1 MMCLAAAIA
10 ALLIPT
16 ASWVAHAH
24 RSETSWSLVVLF
36 DVSASMRLGPR
47 EADAL
52 LGAVHDGMFA
62 RLAPGDR
69 VRIAAFAS
77 EIRLSSLDGSG
88 DDAMDVLRDA
98 LTGEPEWRY
107 GPSRLWDAV
116 DTASAA
122 IANDPGQR
130 VVVVVSDGEASGNE
144 LSRAEVA
151 ANLRARAVDLWV
163 IHVVNSWGDPSL
175 RTFATS
181 VGGRVFDGNPRRKP
195 DPKRSALGGALAEVL
210 EAIRALARERTP
222 SVFPY
227 MENARRMY
235 ANPFL
240 AAYI

>member
-1 MMCLAAAIA
+1 MRLAVAIA

-16 ASWVAHAH
+16 TSWVAQAH
-24 RSETSWSLVVLF
+24 RSETSWSMVVLF

-52 LGAVHDGMFA
+52 LGAVHDGLLA

-69 VRIAAFAS
+69 VRIGAFAS
-77 EIRLSSLDGSG
+77 EIRLSPLDSPG
-88 DDAMDVLRDA
+88 DDAMDVLRAA

-116 DTASAA
+116 DMASAA

-130 VVVVVSDGEASGNE
+130 VVVLVSDGEASGNE
-144 LSRAEVA
+144 LNRAEVA

-181 VGGRVFDGNPRRKP
+181 FGGRVFDGNPGRKP
-195 DPKRSALGGALAEVL
+195 DPKRSALARALAQVL
-210 EAIRALARERTP
+210 ETIPALARERTP
-222 SVFPY
+222 SDFPY
-227 MENARRMY
+227 RDVILLSVREWRS
-235 ANPFL
+235 
-240 AAYI
+240 